1 MTGTAEPECQPGFH
15 LGLATTLPPAPTG
28 PAEFVAGALPA
39 LAAAARITCFV
50 SDPDAVEPALARRFA
65 MRPLAERDD
74 PSVDL
79 LVYHIANNLHQVAI
93 YDAAM
98 EGPPGLL
105 EIHDGSL
112 HHMLATRMLASDDV
126 DTYRH
131 LLARTHGPA
140 GDRLARLRLGG
151 QPPGVELFLLDALG
165 DLLDRHLGAVV
176 HNRYAADLIALRAPA
191 MPTWVV
197 PLSAPAPVP
206 AAPRAALG
214 LPAAR
219 LLVAHFGF
227 VTRPKRPFLLLD
239 AFAEL
244 QARVGGCHLLFAGED
259 DTEGELLQAIAARG
273 LGDAVTV
280 TGYLAREE
288 MDALISTVDIVVSL
302 RFPHVGETSATLGAA
317 LAAGRPVVVQETGS
331 WAELPESAVCR
342 VPATGDEVGALADS
356 LEGLARDPGA
366 RARLGESA
374 RRYAAEALGT
384 GRYAGGVV
392 AAAQAIAL
400 GPRVPPA
407 RILAERRAAVAG
419 FLAASQSRLTTGSLL
434 ANAWSA
440 PTGPGPRRA
449 DLEALEAH
457 LPALA
462 RLPAGGPHSR
472 MLSLGA
478 APSLLGVLE
487 CVWGYNV
494 VGRCEPAAEA
504 GPLPYECA
512 AFDVVACWDRLP
524 ADASAAGGVLA
535 EINRVLEPGGCLV
548 LTTADFTDS
557 ELAELLEPAGMAPI
571 PHPDADARPTR
582 AVVAARK
589 TGLPVG

>member
-1 MTGTAEPECQPGFH
+1 MTAGFH
-15 LGLATTLPPAPTG
+15 VGLATTLPPAPTG

-50 SDPDAVEPALARRFA
+50 SDPAAVEPAIAQRFA
-65 MRPLAERDD
+65 LRPLAERDD

-98 EGPPGLL
+98 AGPPGLL

-140 GDRLARLRLGG
+140 GDLLARLRLGG

-165 DLLDRHLGAVV
+165 DLLDRHLGVVV
-176 HNRYAADLIALRAPA
+176 HNRHASDLIALRAPA

-197 PLSAPAPVP
+197 PLSAPIPVP
-206 AAPRAALG
+206 AAPKAALG
-214 LPAAR
+214 LPPGR
-219 LLVAHFGF
+219 LVVAHFGF

-244 QARVGGCHLLFAGED
+244 QARVGNCHLLFAGED
-259 DTEGELLQAIAARG
+259 DTEGELPQAIAARG

-280 TGYLAREE
+280 TGFLSREE

-331 WAELPESAVCR
+331 WAELPETAVLR
-342 VPATGDEVGALADS
+342 VPATGDEVNALANA
-356 LEGLARDPGA
+356 LEGLARDPAA
-366 RARLGESA
+366 RARLGDAA
-374 RRYAAEALGT
+374 RQYAAEALGT
-384 GRYAGGVV
+384 GQYAGGIV

-400 GPRVPPA
+400 GSRIPPA
-407 RILAERRAAVAG
+407 RMLADRQAAVAD
-419 FLAASQSRLTTGSLL
+419 FLAAAQSRLTTGALL
-434 ANAWSA
+434 ANAWA
-440 PTGPGPRRA
+440 TLPYPAQRRA
-449 DLEALEAH
+449 SVEAVEAH

-462 RLPAGGPHSR
+462 RLPAGGPR
-472 MLSLGA
+472 ARLLSMGSA
-478 APSLLGVLE
+478 ASLLGLLE

-494 VGRCEPAAEA
+494 EGFTPAPDEA
-504 GPLPYECA
+504 LPYGCA

-524 ADASAAGGVLA
+524 ADWAAAGRMLA
-535 EINRVLEPGGCLV
+535 DINRVLEPGGLLV
-548 LTTADFTDS
+548 LTTADFTDA
-557 ELAELLEPAGMAPI
+557 ELAEMLDDAGMAPVA
-571 PHPDADARPTR
+571 HHETDARPTR
-582 AVVAARK
+582 AAVAARK
-589 TGLPVG
+589 TGLPA